1 MKTNAIKRIAVG
13 ALCACVV
20 GAAGIA
26 SAADWHGGHGFR
38 GGYYH
43 GGGGYVHGGGG
54 IGFGLGVTIG
64 APVVPA
70 YVGPAY
76 YGPGYYAPPAYYGGP
91 SVGLGI
97 VIGGGGGYIHGGHWG
112 GRHWR

>member
-1 MKTNAIKRIAVG
+1 MKTNAIKSFAVG
-13 ALCACVV
+13 ALCACVM

-26 SAADWHGGHGFR
+26 SAADRHGDHGSR

-43 GGGGYVHGGGG
+43 GGGGYYHGGGG

-64 APVVPA
+64 APVVPE

-76 YGPGYYAPPAYYGGP
+76 YGPAYYPPAYYGGP

-97 VIGGGGGYIHGGHWG
+97 VIGGGGYYHGGHFSS
-112 GRHWR
+112 RHWR